1 MLVLHAARHTSV
13 PSVQLIFIYGFPRPQ
28 VLKVAKILGPRKLIP
43 NPKSGTVVSNLKAAI
58 KEAKG
63 GTLLEYRAEGEGEV
77 KATIADTHFS
87 DAKILENLKFL
98 VPSQISQRLQAGLPE
113 MSRNWEFL
121 AASMRGETDAMRK
134 PPGTPL
140 IKGQGRGLVSQEGAE
155 NVQMYGPGIAHA
167 IFCRLL
173 QIAFKGEK
181 LRYLGAP
188 EIMGKKGGKKKALD
202 PEAAKRQEAAENEER
217 RRMEMIREAKRLRE
231 NCEREESH
239 FHQFLMEREKINY
252 FWIVEKKTLTEKQAD
267 LRNKQ
272 RELQDL
278 EERQQIELKMFQ
290 QRLKH
295 LRYHQQDEV
304 VELKTDAE
312 LSLKLQEDHHRI
324 TEAEIKKDQRA
335 LKMEKKESEVAQ
347 QDFTRMLKLE
357 QDQKIL
363 ELRHEFDRKA
373 RDMQQKYE
381 LRMKTIR
388 EEMEKQRRKQ
398 IQKIEESKNAQIE
411 QVMKKNQLD
420 FTEIKVYYQEIT
432 VSNFDSI
439 KRLKE
444 DYATI
449 KKDEND
455 DAKKMYDLEQRS
467 KQLKEP
473 MKKANQDVERLE
485 QEKEAYKE
493 DKKRLA
499 QVKEKIK
506 QSETL
511 LKRMEFQHEVL
522 QQQLAQVTS
531 EREDLYTKFQ
541 QAIYDVQQRSG
552 LKNLILEKKIDTVE
566 EALETTEAQ
575 ITELLASANV
585 AASDFVGRLVSA
597 QRLGHSRDL

>member
-1 MLVLHAARHTSV
+1 
-13 PSVQLIFIYGFPRPQ
+13 
-28 VLKVAKILGPRKLIP
+28 
-43 NPKSGTVVSNLKAAI
+43 
-58 KEAKG
+58 
-63 GTLLEYRAEGEGEV
+63 
-77 KATIADTHFS
+77 
-87 DAKILENLKFL
+87 
-98 VPSQISQRLQAGLPE
+98 
-113 MSRNWEFL
+113 
-121 AASMRGETDAMRK
+121 
-134 PPGTPL
+134 
-140 IKGQGRGLVSQEGAE
+140 
-155 NVQMYGPGIAHA
+155 
-167 IFCRLL
+167 
-173 QIAFKGEK
+173 
-181 LRYLGAP
+181 
-188 EIMGKKGGKKKALD
+188 MGKKGGKKKALD
-202 PEAAKRQEAAENEER
+202 PEAAARQAAAENEEKK
-217 RRMEMIREAKRLRE
+217 RMEMIREAKRLRE
-231 NCEREESH
+231 NCEREENH

-411 QVMKKNQLD
+411 QVMKKNNLD

-444 DYATI
+444 DYASI

-485 QEKEAYKE
+485 REQVAYEE
-493 DKKRLA
+493 DKKRLTS
-499 QVKEKIK
+499 VKEQIK

-522 QQQLAQVTS
+522 QQQLSQVTS

-585 AASDFVGRLVSA
+585 DPTTSAGITQKLDQVIAYKDDIVSQLEEEVQRIRDSHSTMVKTYESKMAEYGVPPEELGFVPAVG
-597 QRLGHSRDL
+597 

>member
-1 MLVLHAARHTSV
+1 M
-13 PSVQLIFIYGFPRPQ
+13 
-28 VLKVAKILGPRKLIP
+28 
-43 NPKSGTVVSNLKAAI
+43 
-58 KEAKG
+58 
-63 GTLLEYRAEGEGEV
+63 
-77 KATIADTHFS
+77 
-87 DAKILENLKFL
+87 
-98 VPSQISQRLQAGLPE
+98 
-113 MSRNWEFL
+113 
-121 AASMRGETDAMRK
+121 
-134 PPGTPL
+134 
-140 IKGQGRGLVSQEGAE
+140 
-155 NVQMYGPGIAHA
+155 
-167 IFCRLL
+167 
-173 QIAFKGEK
+173 
-181 LRYLGAP
+181 
-188 EIMGKKGGKKKALD
+188 
-202 PEAAKRQEAAENEER
+202 
-217 RRMEMIREAKRLRE
+217 
-231 NCEREESH
+231 
-239 FHQFLMEREKINY
+239 
-252 FWIVEKKTLTEKQAD
+252 EKKTLTEKQAD

-312 LSLKLQEDHHRI
+312 LGLKLQEDHHRI

-335 LKMEKKESEVAQ
+335 LKMEKKEAEVAQ

-381 LRMKTIR
+381 LRMKEIR
-388 EEMEKQRRKQ
+388 EEMEKQRKKQ
-398 IQKIEESKNAQIE
+398 IQQIEESKNTQIE
-411 QVMKKNQLD
+411 GVMKKNQQD

-444 DYATI
+444 DYADI
-449 KKDEND
+449 KKTEND
-455 DAKKMYDLEQRS
+455 DAKKMYDLEQRN

-473 MKKANQDVERLE
+473 MKKAKQDVERLE

-522 QQQLAQVTS
+522 QQQLAHVTS

-541 QAIYDVQQRSG
+541 QAIYDVQQKSG

-585 AASDFVGRLVSA
+585 DPSTSAGITQKLDQVIAYKDDIVGQLQEEVQRIKDSHSTMVKTYESKLAEYGIPPEELGFVPAVG
-597 QRLGHSRDL
+597 

>member
-1 MLVLHAARHTSV
+1 
-13 PSVQLIFIYGFPRPQ
+13 
-28 VLKVAKILGPRKLIP
+28 
-43 NPKSGTVVSNLKAAI
+43 
-58 KEAKG
+58 
-63 GTLLEYRAEGEGEV
+63 
-77 KATIADTHFS
+77 
-87 DAKILENLKFL
+87 
-98 VPSQISQRLQAGLPE
+98 
-113 MSRNWEFL
+113 
-121 AASMRGETDAMRK
+121 
-134 PPGTPL
+134 
-140 IKGQGRGLVSQEGAE
+140 
-155 NVQMYGPGIAHA
+155 
-167 IFCRLL
+167 
-173 QIAFKGEK
+173 
-181 LRYLGAP
+181 
-188 EIMGKKGGKKKALD
+188 
-202 PEAAKRQEAAENEER
+202 
-217 RRMEMIREAKRLRE
+217 
-231 NCEREESH
+231 
-239 FHQFLMEREKINY
+239 MEREKINY

-411 QVMKKNQLD
+411 QVMKKNNLD

-444 DYATI
+444 DYASI

-485 QEKEAYKE
+485 REQVAYEE
-493 DKKRLA
+493 DKKRLTS
-499 QVKEKIK
+499 VKEQIK

-522 QQQLAQVTS
+522 QQQLSQVTS

-585 AASDFVGRLVSA
+585 DPTTSAGITQKLDQVIAYKDDIVSQLEEEVQRIRDSHSTMVKTYESKMAEYGVPPEELGFVPAVG
-597 QRLGHSRDL
+597 